1 LPPAR
6 RASDSP
12 IAIACFRL
20 VTFLPDRPLLSVP
33 RRRSR
38 IALST
43 FADAFLPYLAI
54 RSSHLSVSAQPFV
67 GVIGRAARGRL
78 RGLVLF
84 SREPVFEVVA
94 VLATAR
100 LEARERALADPLK
113 PIGIVRAVPFR
124 FLEHL
129 LVLVHVS

>member
-1 LPPAR
+1 
-6 RASDSP
+6 
-12 IAIACFRL
+12 
-20 VTFLPDRPLLSVP
+20 
-33 RRRSR
+33 
-38 IALST
+38 
-43 FADAFLPYLAI
+43 
-54 RSSHLSVSAQPFV
+54 LSVSAQPFV

-94 VLATAR
+94 VLAAAR

-113 PIGIVRAVPFR
+113 PIGIVRVVPFR
-124 FLEHL
+124 